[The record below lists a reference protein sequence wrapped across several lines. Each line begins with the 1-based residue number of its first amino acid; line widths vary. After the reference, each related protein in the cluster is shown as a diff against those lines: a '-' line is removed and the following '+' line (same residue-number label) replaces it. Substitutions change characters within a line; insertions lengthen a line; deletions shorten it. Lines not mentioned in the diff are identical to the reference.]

1 MSDLTRPESPLLER
15 ALVAYARR
23 FPVQK
28 GKVRV
33 VDRLWQRAAGAAGDR
48 RTARLDS
55 GFDIVCDLSQ
65 QLQRQYYY
73 FGTYWLERA
82 ELACWQEIARR
93 SATVLDVG
101 ANLGVY
107 SLAARAA
114 NAESVIHAF
123 EPTPAHAAHL
133 RQTLSSNGIQ
143 GLHVHELAVGATSGE
158 AVLNMWSGDRGDNE
172 GMNFIT
178 DAPRSAETVAVQM
191 TSLDDFCARQGILRI
206 DLMKMD
212 VQGNERTVLNG
223 AQRLLSDERIGTVF
237 VELNWGD
244 TPACPATAVVE
255 VLESAGFLFSEPRWP
270 LRFRASGPWMR
281 ACQDV
286 VARTG
291 EVTGSALRA
300 S

>member
-1 MSDLTRPESPLLER
+1 MLER
-15 ALVAYARR
+15 ALKAYARR

-33 VDRLWQRAAGAAGDR
+33 VERLWKQAAGESGHR

-55 GFDIVCDLSQ
+55 GFDIACDLSQ

-82 ELACWQEIARR
+82 ELACWQEVARR
-93 SATVLDVG
+93 STTVLDVG

-114 NAESVIHAF
+114 NAESAIHAF

-133 RQTLSSNGIQ
+133 RQTVASNGIE

-158 AVLNMWSGDRGDNE
+158 AVLNLWSGERGDNE

-178 DAPRSAETVAVQM
+178 DAPRSAETLAVRI
-191 TSLDDFCARQGILRI
+191 TSLDDFCDQQGIQRI

-212 VQGNERTVLNG
+212 VQGNERAVLDG
-223 AQRLLSDERIGTVF
+223 AKRLLDEGRIGTVF
-237 VELNWGD
+237 VELSWDD

-255 VLESAGFLFSEPRWP
+255 AFAAAGFLFSEPRWP
-270 LRFRASGPWMR
+270 LRFRERGPWMS
-281 ACQDV
+281 ACEDV
-286 VARTG
+286 VARKP
-291 EVTGSALRA
+291 EPSRAALHGG
-300 S
+300 